1 MVSCNDMPAIQI
13 SEILR
18 FWRTWVTGA
27 AIVLSVIPRGKI
39 SSCFVKQIWIFVTVH
54 CLFWL
59 QVKFV
64 AILLSVCHITHGE
77 CRKCHGCWKSEWYTT
92 LFHHKDIDPFA
103 NYIKKKMCMQ
113 IGPFIIIFSVVSST
127 LLIFPSNTKTLL
139 NNKGKEHC
147 LHCYSFAWR
156 WNLLNFVAL
165 PKPW

>member
-1 MVSCNDMPAIQI
+1 MSGEIPRSETFDYFSTGLRCETIRMQFKIMVSCNDMPAIQI

-77 CRKCHGCWKSEWYTT
+77 CRKCHGCWKSEWYT
-92 LFHHKDIDPFA
+92 LFHHKDIDPFV
-103 NYIKKKMCMQ
+103 NYIKKKKKNC
-113 IGPFIIIFSVVSST
+113 VCKLDLSSSS
-127 LLIFPSNTKTLL
+127 FQWSP
-139 NNKGKEHC
+139 
-147 LHCYSFAWR
+147 LHC
-156 WNLLNFVAL
+156 
-165 PKPW
+165 